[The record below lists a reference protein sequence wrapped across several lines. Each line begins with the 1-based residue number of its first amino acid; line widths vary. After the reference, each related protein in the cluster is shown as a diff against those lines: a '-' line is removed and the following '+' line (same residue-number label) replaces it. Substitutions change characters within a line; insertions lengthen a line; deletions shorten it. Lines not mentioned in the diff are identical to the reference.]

1 MPPSLHR
8 SNLAVATPVVTIEKT
23 HFILIVRLRER
34 RKPTGQR
41 EREREREGGEGCM
54 REGKT
59 ERRDRARVKERGRR
73 ENKKPNKSCYSRLL
87 LIKSS
92 M

>member
-1 MPPSLHR
+1 
-8 SNLAVATPVVTIEKT
+8 
-23 HFILIVRLRER
+23 
-34 RKPTGQR
+34 
-41 EREREREGGEGCM
+41 M
-54 REGKT
+54 REGKS